1 MPKRSGSPVL
11 LAHTGTSDVVDAA
24 LVSLAHH
31 NDQIVA
37 DDPGDIDTLV
47 AVTNRRVDAVTS

>member
-1 MPKRSGSPVL
+1 ML